1 MQGFHFCF
9 PVHAGWREPGDVLA
23 VMLVCAV
30 LWAATPLG
38 VAFDMFDIAA
48 YLAGAVAVVAVEPG
62 MRHARRG
69 KVR

>member
-9 PVHAGWREPGDVLA
+9 PLHAGWPEPGDVLA
-23 VMLVCAV
+23 VMPVCAV

-38 VAFDMFDIAA
+38 AAFDMFDMAA
-48 YLAGAVAVVAVEPG
+48 YLAGAVVVVAVESG

-69 KVR
+69 QVR